1 MKHGVASILL
11 LLLLGIALVGCE
23 PPRPAANASA
33 PPATPGTTPAAT
45 ASAAPAT
52 PAAPTA
58 PLPPET
64 KFGAFAGDVNDLAA
78 RPAAAQPAPAP
89 AVPAQLAQDDPSTER
104 VKAQA
109 GVGIKGRSLDQYEG
123 VVVTPVKAFFSSK
136 ERAFF
141 DIEFPGNYRLWRVEN
156 EAPKDFDDLKAR
168 FLDPL
173 GLTGHLPK
181 LPVNHKYVWDQA
193 KEELQ
198 VERPRPGGTPQQ

>member
-1 MKHGVASILL
+1 MKHGVASISL

-33 PPATPGTTPAAT
+33 PPANPGTTPTAT
-45 ASAAPAT
+45 ASAPPAP
-52 PAAPTA
+52 PAAPAA

-64 KFGAFAGDVNDLAA
+64 KFGVFAGDVNDLAA
-78 RPAAAQPAPAP
+78 RPSAPPPAQPAAAP
-89 AVPAQLAQDDPSTER
+89 TQPSQPDPNTER

-123 VVVTPVKAFFSSK
+123 IVVTPVKAYFAGK